1 MVRPVIKILNRPNSS
16 LLPLGK
22 LGDRQPLIAFGRRRL
37 GHRSFQPIF
46 VFVVELFRLDR
57 QAVESWQ
64 GGELIQNAFP
74 DMTMGDRELL
84 ISGTHAACWDK
95 LFPREEEDEDD

>member
-1 MVRPVIKILNRPNSS
+1 ME
-16 LLPLGK
+16 
-22 LGDRQPLIAFGRRRL
+22 DFIAVKTKPCCVCNKYEVW
-37 GHRSFQPIF
+37 S
-46 VFVVELFRLDR
+46 LDR

>member
-1 MVRPVIKILNRPNSS
+1 MSSTIIIKTKTCGVCNKYEVWS
-16 LLPLGK
+16 
-22 LGDRQPLIAFGRRRL
+22 
-37 GHRSFQPIF
+37 
-46 VFVVELFRLDR
+46 LDR

-95 LFPREEEDEDD
+95 LFPREDEDEDD

>member
-1 MVRPVIKILNRPNSS
+1 MSGTIAVKTKTCIVCNEYEVWTLN
-16 LLPLGK
+16 
-22 LGDRQPLIAFGRRRL
+22 
-37 GHRSFQPIF
+37 
-46 VFVVELFRLDR
+46 R

-84 ISGTHAACWDK
+84 ISGTHSSCWDK
-95 LFPREEEDEDD
+95 LFPKEEEEE